1 MIKKL
6 LLSCTVLT
14 SFVVGSTAVPAQSVV
29 PLSVNTVQA
38 NQVLDYS
45 AVVEKLLP
53 SSVSII
59 STTTAEGLK
68 SQEQDEEGVFAERSP
83 FNDFFK
89 EFFKNYS
96 DKFRRPQKALGSGFV
111 VKVTPDTL
119 HIATNYHVVKGA
131 QKIMIVF
138 HDKTELS
145 GEIHGY
151 DERTDIAVI
160 KVLIPENIK
169 AYIKDNKKSYTAV
182 QFGDSTKLKP
192 GNWVIA
198 IGNPFGLGS
207 SATFGPISSIGRD
220 IMLPS
225 SGSKKVNPYDI
236 DFIQHQAPIN
246 VGNSG
251 GMLATLD
258 GFVVGINTA
267 IYTPTGG
274 NVGVGF
280 SIPGYLVVKTINQL
294 IEHGKTKRG
303 WIGVMI
309 QPMTT
314 EMSECYQLDKL
325 GMSNKKCVIVSGVTP
340 KGPSEKA
347 GLKEGDIIFDYNGVE
362 LNDTNKISRLVAET
376 EVGKKIPIKIIRNR
390 KEMVLEITIEEYET
404 SPIAVEN
411 NKNDKKDNLD
421 KSKVEAFG
429 ITVASIPED
438 ERQKLKVPE
447 GHQGVYVTKIDFQK
461 ELQIIPG
468 DVLRSCIIT
477 EGNLETVI
485 IFKTLEDVKSAIKTI
500 REKKLNKACFRVARD
515 MDGSGKLSEIY
526 LVVSTEEPVAKE
538 DVKETDKKPVTPQV
552 ATAPSAQTESVDKN
566 KDAKK

>member
-1 MIKKL
+1 MIKKI
-6 LLSCTVLT
+6 LLS
-14 SFVVGSTAVPAQSVV
+14 STILSSC
-29 PLSVNTVQA
+29 LSVSIASSAVSSAPAPLVVTACNDSK
-38 NQVLDYS
+38 VLDYS
-45 AVVEKLLP
+45 SVVEKLLP

-59 STTTAEGLK
+59 ATTTAESMK
-68 SQEQDEEGVFAERSP
+68 SQDPEEEGPFGGRSP
-83 FNDFFK
+83 FDDFFK
-89 EFFKNYS
+89 DFFKNYS
-96 DKFRRPQKALGSGFV
+96 DKFRRPQKALGSGFI
-111 VKVTPDTL
+111 VKADSNSVYV
-119 HIATNYHVVKGA
+119 ATNYHVVKGA
-131 QKIMIVF
+131 QKITIVF
-138 HDKTELS
+138 HDKSELS
-145 GEIHGY
+145 GEIKGC

-160 KVLIPENIK
+160 KVPIK
-169 AYIKDNKKSYTAV
+169 ESKKTYTPV

-251 GMLATLD
+251 GMLATLE
-258 GFVVGINTA
+258 GFVIGINTA

-309 QPMTT
+309 QPMTN
-314 EMSECYQLDKL
+314 EMAECYQLEKL
-325 GMSNKKCVIVSGVTP
+325 GMADKKCVIVSGVTP

-347 GLKEGDIIFDYNGVE
+347 GLKEGDIVFEYNGVP
-362 LNDTNKISRLVAET
+362 LNESNKISRLVAET
-376 EVGKKIPIKIIRNR
+376 EVGKKVPIKIIRNR
-390 KEMVLEITIEEYET
+390 KEMVLDITIEEYET

-411 NKNDKKDNLD
+411 SKKGNGAIID
-421 KSKVEAFG
+421 KSKINAFG
-429 ITVASIPED
+429 ITVGSIPED
-438 ERQKLKVPE
+438 ERGRLKVPE
-447 GHQGVYVTKIDFQK
+447 GHEGVYITKVDYQK
-461 ELQIIPG
+461 EISLLPG

-477 EGNLETVI
+477 EGDIETVM
-485 IFKTLEDVKSAIKTI
+485 IFKTLKDVEVAIKTI
-500 REKKLNKACFRVARD
+500 KEKNLPKVCFRVARD
-515 MDGSGKLSEIY
+515 IDGAGKLSEIY
-526 LVVSTEEPVAKE
+526 LVVSTEEDKVLEKAEENKKE
-538 DVKETDKKPVTPQV
+538 SPTILEKGKVEKESKK
-552 ATAPSAQTESVDKN
+552 
-566 KDAKK
+566 

>member
-1 MIKKL
+1 MIKKI

-14 SFVVGSTAVPAQSVV
+14 SCVIASQSATATAPANLPAPVTSLSVV
-29 PLSVNTVQA
+29 PSTDSK
-38 NQVLDYS
+38 VLDYS
-45 AVVEKLLP
+45 SVVEKLLP

-59 STTTAEGLK
+59 ATTTAESMK
-68 SQEQDEEGVFAERSP
+68 SQDPEEEGPFGGRSP
-83 FNDFFK
+83 FDDFFK
-89 EFFKNYS
+89 DFFKNYS
-96 DKFRRPQKALGSGFV
+96 DKFRRPQKALGSGFI
-111 VKVTPDTL
+111 VKVDSNSVYV
-119 HIATNYHVVKGA
+119 ATNYHVVKGA
-131 QKIMIVF
+131 QKITIVF
-138 HDKTELS
+138 HDKSELS
-145 GEIHGY
+145 GEIKGC

-160 KVLIPENIK
+160 KVP
-169 AYIKDNKKSYTAV
+169 IKDSKKTYTPV

-251 GMLATLD
+251 GMLATLE
-258 GFVVGINTA
+258 GFVIGINTA

-309 QPMTT
+309 QPMTN
-314 EMSECYQLDKL
+314 EMAECYQLEKL
-325 GMSNKKCVIVSGVTP
+325 GMTDKKCVIVSGVTP

-347 GLKEGDIIFDYNGVE
+347 GLKEGDIIFEYNGIP
-362 LNDTNKISRLVAET
+362 LNESNKISRLVAET
-376 EVGKKIPIKIIRNR
+376 EVGKKVPIKIIRNR
-390 KEMVLEITIEEYET
+390 KEMVLDITIEEYET
-404 SPIAVEN
+404 SPIAVEGS
-411 NKNDKKDNLD
+411 KKGNDAIID
-421 KSKVEAFG
+421 KSKINAFG
-429 ITVASIPED
+429 ITIGSIPED
-438 ERQKLKVPE
+438 ERGRLKVPE
-447 GHQGVYVTKIDFQK
+447 GHEGVYITKVDYQK
-461 ELQIIPG
+461 EISLLPG

-477 EGNLETVI
+477 EGDIETVM
-485 IFKTLEDVKSAIKTI
+485 IFKTLKDVEAAIKTI
-500 REKKLNKACFRVARD
+500 KEKKIPKVCFRVARD
-515 MDGSGKLSEIY
+515 IDGSGKLSEIY
-526 LVVSTEEPVAKE
+526 LVVSTEEDKDLEKE
-538 DVKETDKKPVTPQV
+538 KKVSEDKKEPINEQENHKV
-552 ATAPSAQTESVDKN
+552 SKES
-566 KDAKK
+566 KK